1 VIAMICQECKDR
13 PATLHFTKIVN
24 GEKTEVHLC
33 EQCAQDKGE
42 FFFNNGGSG
51 FSIHDLLA
59 GILNVEPTFQ
69 KKSSTLPSNSE
80 VTCEGCHMS
89 FAQFTKIGRF
99 GCSACYKSFEKQLD
113 PILKRLHG
121 GNVIHAGKIPKRTG
135 DDISLRKKLE
145 GWKKQLKD
153 LIHQEEFEKAAE
165 LRDEIRALERD
176 MQRTQEGGGLQ

>member
-1 VIAMICQECKDR
+1 MICQECKDR

-33 EQCAQDKGE
+33 EQCAQGKGDT
-42 FFFNNGGSG
+42 FFFNGGSS

-59 GILNVEPTFQ
+59 GILNVEPAFQ
-69 KKSSTLPSNSE
+69 KSSTFPSSNE

-89 FAQFTKIGRF
+89 YAQFTKIGRF
-99 GCSACYKSFEKQLD
+99 GCSYCYKSFEKQLD

-121 GNVIHAGKIPKRTG
+121 GNVVHAGKIPKRTG
-135 DDISLRKKLE
+135 DDISLRKKLAT
-145 GWKKQLKD
+145 WKKQLKD

-165 LRDEIRALERD
+165 LRDEIRSLEREI
-176 MQRTQEGGGLQ
+176 QRTLERGRSQ